1 MVKGDIP
8 PSLMVLFKTLLLT
21 EGTHCLL
28 VHGWLDNAGTWDKVG
43 YSYKQATRRS
53 SATGGTPPNNYYHI
67 YFIFSIYHILHRWC
81 PSSTLSSTWWLS
93 TCLAMASLL
102 ISPPV
107 ISFSKGAFIK
117 YLFFLG
123 RPSLSW
129 HGAPGRDQG
138 CCHTDGLDPLLHHW
152 PFHGGRSLIV
162 KLLKTSLFSSGRPRR
177 PLCSRFP
184 GRNWVPGDDWHGWDA
199 AQVSKKNTYHDLDA
213 TEI

>member
-1 MVKGDIP
+1 MGLNSFITMSQERDSGLFPRIIRIRWIFYWFIMPRLTKLLFTGGKKHLFTGVKKID
-8 PSLMVLFKTLLLT
+8 LLLVNLFCLTLLLT
-21 EGTHCLL
+21 KGTHCLL
-28 VHGWLDNAGTWDKVG
+28 LHGWLDNAGTWDKVG

-53 SATGGTPPNNYYHI
+53 SSMDGTPPNKYYHI

-123 RPSLSW
+123 RPSLS
-129 HGAPGRDQG
+129 
-138 CCHTDGLDPLLHHW
+138 
-152 PFHGGRSLIV
+152 
-162 KLLKTSLFSSGRPRR
+162 
-177 PLCSRFP
+177 
-184 GRNWVPGDDWHGWDA
+184 
-199 AQVSKKNTYHDLDA
+199 
-213 TEI
+213 

>member
-1 MVKGDIP
+1 MFCIKGVSCPVGGSFTGLSCQDLLSSCSQEGKKTLTHRRQKNRFTI
-8 PSLMVLFKTLLLT
+8 SKSFLFKTLLLT

-28 VHGWLDNAGTWDKVG
+28 LHGWLDNAGTWDKVG

-53 SATGGTPPNNYYHI
+53 SSGGIPPNIDNHI

-123 RPSLSW
+123 RPSLS
-129 HGAPGRDQG
+129 
-138 CCHTDGLDPLLHHW
+138 
-152 PFHGGRSLIV
+152 
-162 KLLKTSLFSSGRPRR
+162 
-177 PLCSRFP
+177 
-184 GRNWVPGDDWHGWDA
+184 
-199 AQVSKKNTYHDLDA
+199 
-213 TEI
+213 